1 MTPDRIVIVN
11 DASRAVGGATSLALL
26 SARLFAESGHEV
38 VYVTGDSGAAHELPA
53 DVEIVALGGTPL
65 LSLPFAERIGKGL
78 YNKAAYD
85 FVRQVVRKFDGPNVV
100 YHLHGWAQ
108 ILSPSVLRALSRVE
122 GRLVI
127 HAHDFFHACPNGT
140 YFNFRQESVCS
151 LKPMSLACMSSNCDK
166 RSISQKAFRLTRMV
180 VKRHLL
186 DLGTTDALVAVIHP
200 FMSEWM
206 QKAGIAQERI
216 RVVRNPVKAFRTT
229 RVEAEQNSDLF
240 FIGRVEPEK
249 GAELAAEA
257 AHRAG
262 RQLRIIGDGSD
273 RPRLAEKFPDIVWEG
288 WCSHAQ
294 IAELVR
300 SARGLIMPSRLP
312 EPFGLVA
319 LEALQSGVP
328 LVAFADSF
336 VAREATEMGCAFLA
350 ADRQAGSLAKAVQML
365 DDDATVKRASHTA
378 FESTMALSCTH
389 EGWRDELLSLYDELL
404 RTVRSKGVNR
414 GCARD
419 GIANSSISP
428 RGCIEP
434 VSHGQT
440 C

>member
-11 DASRAVGGATSLALL
+11 DASRAAGGATALALL
-26 SARLFAESGHEV
+26 SARLFAQSGYEV
-38 VYVTGDSGAAHELPA
+38 VYVTGDSGEAHELPA
-53 DVEIVALGGTPL
+53 DVEIVALGGRPL
-65 LSLPFAERIGKGL
+65 LSLPLVERIGKGL
-78 YNKAAYD
+78 YNAAAYD
-85 FVRQVVRKFDGPNVV
+85 FVRRVVRKFDGPNVV

-108 ILSPSVLRALSRVE
+108 ILSPSVLRALSIVE

-140 YFNFRQESVCS
+140 YFNFRRESVCT
-151 LKPMSLACMSSNCDK
+151 LRPMSVACMSTNCDK

-180 VKRHLL
+180 VKKHLL
-186 DLGTTDALVAVIHP
+186 DLGKTDALVAVIHP
-200 FMSEWM
+200 FMGDWM
-206 QKAGIAQERI
+206 QKAGIAQDRI
-216 RVVRNPVKAFRTT
+216 RVVRNPVKPFRTI

-257 AHRAG
+257 AHQAG
-262 RQLRIIGDGSD
+262 RNLRVIGDGSD

-294 IAELVR
+294 IAQLVG

-319 LEALQSGVP
+319 LEALQCGVP

-336 VAREATEMGCAFLA
+336 VAREAAELGCAFLA

-365 DDDATVKRASHTA
+365 DDDASVKRASHTA
-378 FESTMALSCTH
+378 FDSAMALSCTYD
-389 EGWRDELLSLYDELL
+389 GWRDELLSLYEELL
-404 RTVRSKGVNR
+404 RTVRSEGVNR
-414 GCARD
+414 SSAPD
-419 GIANSSISP
+419 GIANSSNRSP
-428 RGCIEP
+428 GRIESA
-434 VSHGQT
+434 SHG
-440 C
+440 